1 MAMTK
6 ADAILGLLHAAPTVR
21 AIAAYELRKWVRRC
35 PKVVDAL
42 RNAAATEDNHNASD
56 SIGRTLDVLAAYGPL
71 KGSALAKAVDG

>member
-1 MAMTK
+1 MTK

-35 PKVVDAL
+35 PKVVAAL
-42 RNAAATEDNHNASD
+42 RNAAATEDTYVSD
-56 SIGRTLDVLAAYGPL
+56 SIARTLDVLTTYGPI

>member
-35 PKVVDAL
+35 PEVVAAL
-42 RNAAATEDNHNASD
+42 RNAAATEDTYVSD
-56 SIGRTLDVLAAYGPL
+56 SIGRTLDVLAAYGPI